1 MYISL
6 YNYVYLNIFQVQ
18 MSSKER
24 SSRPPKKIHDNRYTG
39 SLATTGSELQSQ
51 TTLPRS
57 SSAQKPSALQPEPA
71 TEWISVIWHSSSG
84 EVCRTVSVSH
94 MSAEWVWCTRVWRST
109 FLHAG
114 HVVLSWTWKTL
125 MVKTLTCIS
134 IRVLP
139 WKQVS
144 VALTKTV
151 DVSWKASKRSS
162 QDR

>member
-1 MYISL
+1 MYISHFIT
-6 YNYVYLNIFQVQ
+6 VYLNIFQVQ
-18 MSSKER
+18 TSSKKNSWQSIYRIIGHHWIWTAVTNNTATELV
-24 SSRPPKKIHDNRYTG
+24 SS
-39 SLATTGSELQSQ
+39 E
-51 TTLPRS
+51 
-57 SSAQKPSALQPEPA
+57 AQCSTAWTSRWWWA
-71 TEWISVIWHSSSG
+71 TEWISVIWHSSTG

-94 MSAEWVWCTRVWRST
+94 MSAQWVWCNRVWRST

-125 MVKTLTCIS
+125 MVKTITCIS
-134 IRVLP
+134 SRVLP